1 MTDGA
6 NPVVGPAPTQIPT
19 QDLESLDEIIQQ
31 YSAGSLSKTDAI
43 IKITVHLTT
52 VCDRLKVKFDD
63 SILRPYMDEIEGAE
77 RERDGAGDR
86 GRKQVGG
93 NSGDG
98 DDNPGEENPGGGGDD
113 EEETENTKT
122 KRRRVNSSSFHWNQ
136 GANLILSATLTAA
149 HERVRRQVEDYSL
162 DLKNALQ
169 SLDVAIAKPSLPKG
183 QWKNVLLDGYVD
195 FDDLLGNLFTTELE
209 ETSLYLSGETTLEFR
224 RPKPVTKV
232 NTHGQWINAFRIY
245 EEAVNFAF
253 PGRQSELQAYWSH
266 IHFLFAAMQPV
277 LHHRVINYDR
287 AVRIFVG
294 SRRDILLN
302 EVEKFAHRAYS
313 ANLPNMWDP
322 NVPAEIKNLPSRP
335 KPLSKFAEA
344 AHARRVLED
353 GERDEEEDVGEARS
367 SFLPRFARGVGWRV
381 GERVHGSRTI
391 AYTEVD
397 DPLPRPPPCEYN
409 TISMETIQN
418 HPELFHVPRVISTD
432 RLEALLTR
440 HPNQS
445 FVKSVITG
453 LREGFWPWAQ
463 TNPPS
468 LPTSEHPNTR
478 GPSGLILAKYS
489 FHETISWI

>member
-1 MTDGA
+1 
-6 NPVVGPAPTQIPT
+6 
-19 QDLESLDEIIQQ
+19 
-31 YSAGSLSKTDAI
+31 
-43 IKITVHLTT
+43 
-52 VCDRLKVKFDD
+52 
-63 SILRPYMDEIEGAE
+63 MDEIEGAE

-98 DDNPGEENPGGGGDD
+98 DDNPGEENPGGGGDDEDD

-302 EVEKFAHRAYS
+302 EVEKFAHLKVAHIDSGGVAVGSSSNFSGKTSKSKRKHPS
-313 ANLPNMWDP
+313 EICRNWNFRSCNPNTCVFRHACIFCQSTEHVGP
-322 NVPAEIKNLPSRP
+322 KCPSRNQ
-335 KPLSKFAEA
+335 K
-344 AHARRVLED
+344 
-353 GERDEEEDVGEARS
+353 S
-367 SFLPRFARGVGWRV
+367 S
-381 GERVHGSRTI
+381 
-391 AYTEVD
+391 
-397 DPLPRPPPCEYN
+397 
-409 TISMETIQN
+409 
-418 HPELFHVPRVISTD
+418 
-432 RLEALLTR
+432 
-440 HPNQS
+440 
-445 FVKSVITG
+445 
-453 LREGFWPWAQ
+453 
-463 TNPPS
+463 
-468 LPTSEHPNTR
+468 
-478 GPSGLILAKYS
+478 
-489 FHETISWI
+489 